1 MLLFRADMTQESG
14 AIADI
19 GQVAEA
25 TGLILFGKNVASEH
39 RRNAER
45 RE

>member
-1 MLLFRADMTQESG
+1 MTQDCG

-39 RRNAER
+39 RQNAEH